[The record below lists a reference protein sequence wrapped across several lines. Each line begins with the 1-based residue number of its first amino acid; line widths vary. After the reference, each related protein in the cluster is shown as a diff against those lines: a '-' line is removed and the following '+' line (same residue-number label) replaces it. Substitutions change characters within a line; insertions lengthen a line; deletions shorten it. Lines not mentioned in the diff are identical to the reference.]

1 MESLPAPFGPATR
14 AWFADTFPTP
24 TPVQRRGWASIAA
37 GKHSLLLAPTGSGKT
52 LAAFLWC
59 LDQLSGLPGDAP
71 PGVRVVYVSPLKALV
86 HDVERNLR
94 APLMGLRR
102 ASERLG
108 IPAHETRIDLRT
120 GDTSQKDRRAQARR
134 PGEILVT
141 TPESLY
147 LLLGSQ
153 ARETLR
159 TVEWIVIDEIHAL
172 AATKRG
178 VHLALSL
185 ERLSCLAAKDP
196 QRIGLSATVR
206 PLDEVARFLGGD
218 RPVAVV
224 DTVGAPALDLEVVV
238 PVEDLDQPGE
248 APPLP
253 ERADAEREE
262 AEPELDEGVPLSAL
276 EPGSKGLDGD
286 LDAQSL
292 RRTGIWPHLHGPILE
307 QIQAHRS
314 TIVFVNS
321 RLLCERLTQHL
332 NDLAGEELVRAHHG
346 SLSHA
351 RRAEVE
357 DQLKAG
363 TLRGLVATSSLELG
377 IDMGAV
383 DLVIL
388 VESPGAV
395 ARGLQRAGRAGHQVN
410 TVSRVRV
417 FPKYKGDLL
426 EAATIARA
434 MRSGDLEPL
443 RVPRRCLDVL
453 AQQITSMCVQR
464 DWPLDDLERVIQRA
478 YPYRELPRSALIGVL
493 DMLAGRYPSDAFA
506 DLRPV
511 LNWDRRADLLK
522 ARRGARLRVALNPG
536 TIPDRG
542 TYAVHLG
549 EGGPRLGE
557 LDEEMVF
564 ETRRGETFVLG
575 ASSWR
580 VLEVTRDRVL
590 VEPAPGEPGKLPFWR
605 GQGPGRPVELG
616 RAIGALL
623 RELESR
629 DPEEGASWLR
639 EECQLDELAAK
650 NLVELVADQRE
661 ATGVVPSDRGLLVER
676 FRDELGDWRICLL
689 SPLGSRVHAPWA
701 LAIEASLR
709 LRSELPTQV
718 LWTDDGIVL
727 RVSNTEE
734 APDLELLFPE
744 ADEVEELVVEQLQ
757 SSAMFAAQFRENAA
771 RALLLP
777 RRRPGAR
784 SPLWAQRLRSET
796 LLNAA
801 AAFPAFPMIL
811 ETYRECLQD
820 RFDLPTLIEL
830 LRDVSSG
837 DLKVDEV
844 ETSYPSPFA
853 RSLTFGY
860 VAAFMYQEDSPLA
873 ERRAQALTLDRAL
886 LRELLGEEE
895 LRSLLDPGVLTAYEA
910 ELAGAAE
917 GRRCKHADALHDLLR
932 RCGDLC
938 RDEVA
943 ARCEGDP
950 EEWLAL
956 LESERRAVQLK
967 IGGEARWIAAEDA
980 GRYRDALGCF
990 PPAGLPSAFLE
1001 PRADAL
1007 ESLLLRWARRR
1018 GPFLSEDPALRFS
1031 LPSEQVEA
1039 LLSGLEERGLLV
1051 RGAFRPGGVGREWA
1065 HREVLR
1071 ELRRRSLAK
1080 LRRAVAPVD
1089 GRVLTRFLCRW
1100 QGVRALRPRKA
1111 PRRAPPATPR
1121 AAGARGANLD
1131 RLRDVIEQL
1140 EGLALP
1146 FSVLEREILPARVAG
1161 YRPSDLDELGNR
1173 GELIWV
1179 GAGARGPRD
1188 GKVALYLRERFA
1200 LLRRPSP
1207 PLTEPS
1213 ALQTSILES
1222 LDRRGATFLPELLHD
1237 AGSPSSDLLLPALWE
1252 LVWAGLVSNDTLTP
1266 LRILA
1271 GSKRKARSR
1280 RRRRPSLRTRDLTLG
1295 GRWVLLDRVAFG
1307 EPSETERA
1315 HALATSLL
1323 ERYGIVSRDAAK
1335 AEAIPGGFASLY
1347 GVYGALEERGSVRRG
1362 QFAEGLTGA
1371 QFALPGAVDRLRAER
1386 EPGLEPQGLHLAAL
1400 DPANPYGSL
1409 LPWPEVPEGAP
1420 RPARRVHCSLTLVDG
1435 APVLYWTRDLKT
1447 AISFPAA
1454 QDPDLLG
1461 AALNCVLDR
1470 HPEFHLA
1477 TLDGEPARGA
1487 ALAPAFEQAGFVP
1500 SYLGLS
1506 ATRGRTALPAAQGAE
1521 GSS

>member
-1 MESLPAPFGPATR
+1 MDSLPAPFGPATR

-24 TPVQRRGWASIAA
+24 TPVQRRGWASIAS
-37 GKHSLLLAPTGSGKT
+37 GQHSLLLAPTGSGKT

-59 LDQLSGLPGDAP
+59 LDQLSALPADAP

-108 IPAHETRIDLRT
+108 LPARETRIDLRT
-120 GDTSQKDRRAQARR
+120 GDTSQRDRRAQARR

-147 LLLGSQ
+147 LILGSQ

-172 AATKRG
+172 AASKRG

-185 ERLSCLAAKDP
+185 ERLSCLAARDP

-218 RPVAVV
+218 RPVAIV
-224 DTVGAPALDLEVVV
+224 DTVGPPALDLEVVV

-253 ERADAEREE
+253 LSPE
-262 AEPELDEGVPLSAL
+262 AAPELDEGVPLSAL
-276 EPGSKGLDGD
+276 GGDPEGLD
-286 LDAQSL
+286 LEAQSL

-410 TVSRVRV
+410 AVSRVRV

-453 AQQITSMCVQR
+453 AQQIASMCVQR
-464 DWPLDDLERVIQRA
+464 DWLLDDLERVILRA

-493 DMLAGRYPSDAFA
+493 DMLSGRYPSDAFA

-511 LNWDRRADLLK
+511 LNWDRTADVLK
-522 ARRGARLRVALNPG
+522 ARRGARTRVALNPG

-542 TYAVHLG
+542 TYGVHLG

-580 VLEVTRDRVL
+580 VLEITRDRVL

-629 DPEEGASWLR
+629 DPDQGAAWLQT
-639 EECQLDELAAK
+639 ECQLDELAAR

-661 ATGVVPSDRGLLVER
+661 ATGVVPTDRGLLVER
-676 FRDELGDWRICLL
+676 FRDELGDWRVCLL

-701 LAIEASLR
+701 LAIEANLR
-709 LRSELPTQV
+709 LRSDLPSQV
-718 LWTDDGIVL
+718 LWTDDGIML
-727 RVSNTEE
+727 RISNTKE
-734 APDLELLFPE
+734 APDLDLLFPE
-744 ADEVEELVVEQLQ
+744 ADQVEELVVEQLQ
-757 SSAMFAAQFRENAA
+757 SSALFAAQFRENAA

-784 SPLWAQRLRSET
+784 SPLWAQRLRSEA

-820 RFDLPTLIEL
+820 RFDLPTLTEL

-853 RSLTFGY
+853 RGLTFGY
-860 VAAFMYQEDSPLA
+860 VAAFMYQEDAPLA

-895 LRSLLDPGVLTAYEA
+895 LRSLLDPEVLAAHES
-910 ELAGAAE
+910 ELAGEAE
-917 GRRCKHADALHDLLR
+917 GRRCAHPDALHDLLR
-932 RCGDLC
+932 RCGDLLA
-938 RDEVA
+938 DEVA
-943 ARCEGDP
+943 ARCEGDAAA
-950 EEWLAL
+950 WLEL
-956 LESERRAVQLK
+956 LERERRAVRVRV
-967 IGGEARWIAAEDA
+967 GGQDRWIAAEDA

-1001 PRADAL
+1001 PREDAL

-1018 GPFLSEDPALRFS
+1018 GPFLSEDPALRFA

-1039 LLSGLEERGLLV
+1039 LLAGLEERGLLV
-1051 RGAFRPGGVGREWA
+1051 RGAFRPGGVGREWV

-1100 QGVRALRPRKA
+1100 QGIRPIRPR
-1111 PRRAPPATPR
+1111 RSPA
-1121 AAGARGANLD
+1121 ASSEAGAGRERGANLD
-1131 RLRDVIEQL
+1131 RLRDAIEQL

-1146 FSVLEREILPARVAG
+1146 FSVLEREILPVRVAG

-1188 GKVALYLRERFA
+1188 GRVALYLRERFS
-1200 LLRRPSP
+1200 LLRRPSE
-1207 PLTEPS
+1207 PLAEPS
-1213 ALQTSILES
+1213 PLQTSILSS
-1222 LDRRGATFLPELLHD
+1222 LERRGATFLPELIHD
-1237 AGSPSSDLLLPALWE
+1237 AGNPSSEVLLPALWE

-1271 GSKRKARSR
+1271 EGKRRPRSR
-1280 RRRRPSLRTRDLTLG
+1280 RRRRPSLRTRDLRLG

-1307 EPSETERA
+1307 DPSSTERA

-1323 ERYGIVSRDAAK
+1323 ERYGIVSREAARV
-1335 AEAIPGGFASLY
+1335 EALPGGFASLY
-1347 GVYGALEERGSVRRG
+1347 GVYGALEERGQVRRG
-1362 QFAEGLTGA
+1362 QFVDGLTGA

-1386 EPGLEPQGLHLAAL
+1386 EPGAQPLGLHLSAL

-1409 LPWPEVPEGAP
+1409 LPWPEVAEGAP

-1435 APVLYWTRDLKT
+1435 APVLYWTRDLKA

-1454 QDPDLLG
+1454 QDPDLLA
-1461 AALNCVLDR
+1461 AALACVLEQR
-1470 HPEFHLA
+1470 PEFHLA
-1477 TLDGEPARGA
+1477 TLDGEPARRSP
-1487 ALAPAFEQAGFVP
+1487 LAPAFERAGLVP

-1506 ATRGRTALPAAQGAE
+1506 ATRGGSRRRTPANE
-1521 GSS
+1521 RSSR

>member
-1 MESLPAPFGPATR
+1 MESLPGSFGPATQ

-59 LDQLSGLPGDAP
+59 LDRLNALPEDAP

-94 APLMGLRR
+94 APLAGLRR

-108 IPAHETRIDLRT
+108 IPAHETRIDIRT
-120 GDTSQKDRRAQARR
+120 GDTSQRERRAQARR
-134 PGEILVT
+134 PGEVLVT

-147 LLLGSQ
+147 LILGSQ

-159 TVEWIVIDEIHAL
+159 SVEWIVIDEIHAL

-185 ERLSCLAAKDP
+185 ERLSCLAARDP

-218 RPVAVV
+218 RPVAIV
-224 DTVGAPALDLEVVV
+224 DTVGPPALDLTVVV
-238 PVEDLDQPGE
+238 PVEDLDRPGE

-253 ERADAEREE
+253 APAGE
-262 AEPELDEGVPLSAL
+262 ELDEGVPLSAL
-276 EPGSKGLDGD
+276 ADGEARGLRQ
-286 LDAQSL
+286 A
-292 RRTGIWPHLHGPILE
+292 GIWPHLHGPILE
-307 QIQAHRS
+307 QIQTHRS

-351 RRAEVE
+351 RRSEVE

-363 TLRGLVATSSLELG
+363 SLRGLVATSSLELG

-395 ARGLQRAGRAGHQVN
+395 ARGLQRAGRAGHQVDA
-410 TVSRVRV
+410 VSRVRV

-443 RVPRRCLDVL
+443 RVPKRCLDVL
-453 AQQITSMCVQR
+453 AQQIASMCVQR
-464 DWPLDDLERVIQRA
+464 DWPLEDLERVILRA
-478 YPYRELPRSALIGVL
+478 YPYRELPRSALVGVL
-493 DMLAGRYPSDAFA
+493 DMLSGRYPSDAFA

-511 LNWDRRADLLK
+511 LNWDRTADLLS
-522 ARRGARLRVALNPG
+522 ARRGARLRVSLNPG

-580 VLEVTRDRVL
+580 VLEITRDRVL

-616 RAIGALL
+616 RAMGALL
-623 RELESR
+623 RELAGR
-629 DPEEGASWLR
+629 DPDEGAAWLE
-639 EECQLDELAAK
+639 EECQLDRLAAR

-689 SPLGSRVHAPWA
+689 SPLGARVHAPWA

-709 LRSELPTQV
+709 ERVELPTQV

-734 APDLELLFPE
+734 PPDLELLFPE
-744 ADEVEELVVEQLQ
+744 ADEVEERVVEQLQ
-757 SSAMFAAQFRENAA
+757 SSALFAAQFRENAA

-784 SPLWAQRLRSET
+784 SPLWAQRLRSEA

-801 AAFPAFPMIL
+801 SAFPAFPMIL

-820 RFDLPTLIEL
+820 RFDLPTLVEL
-830 LRDVSSG
+830 LREVSSG
-837 DLKVDEV
+837 DLPVNEV
-844 ETSYPSPFA
+844 ETSAPSPFA
-853 RSLTFGY
+853 RGLTYGY
-860 VAAFMYQEDSPLA
+860 VATFMYQEDAPLA

-895 LRSLLDPGVLTAYEA
+895 LRSLLDPEVLAAYEA
-910 ELAGAAE
+910 ELAGQAE
-917 GRRCKHADALHDLLR
+917 GRRCRHPDALHDLLR
-932 RCGDLC
+932 RCGDF
-938 RDEVA
+938 RPDELVS
-943 ARCEGDP
+943 RCEEDP
-950 EEWLAL
+950 QPWLAE
-956 LESERRAVQLK
+956 LEGGRRAVSLK
-967 IGGEARWIAAEDA
+967 VAGEERWIAAEDA

-990 PPAGLPSAFLE
+990 PPPGLPSAFLE
-1001 PRADAL
+1001 PRPDAL

-1018 GPFLSEDPALRFS
+1018 GPFLSEEPALRFA
-1031 LPSEQVEA
+1031 LPSEQVEPI
-1039 LLSGLEERGLLV
+1039 LTGLEERGLLV
-1051 RGAFRPGGVGREWA
+1051 RGAFRPGGVGREWV

-1100 QGVRALRPRKA
+1100 QGIRPPRPSRTHDSGQAA
-1111 PRRAPPATPR
+1111 PSGGPR
-1121 AAGARGANLD
+1121 GRSLD
-1131 RLRDVIEQL
+1131 RLRDAIEQL
-1140 EGLALP
+1140 EGLPLP
-1146 FSVLEREILPARVAG
+1146 FSALEREILPARVAG
-1161 YRPSDLDELGNR
+1161 YHPSDLDELGSR

-1188 GKVALYLRERFA
+1188 GRVALYLRERFA
-1200 LLRRPSP
+1200 LLRPPSQP
-1207 PLTEPS
+1207 PAEPS
-1213 ALQTSILES
+1213 AHQASILES
-1222 LDRRGATFLPELLHD
+1222 LARRGATFLPELIHD
-1237 AGSPSSDLLLPALWE
+1237 AGNPKREEFLPALWE
-1252 LVWAGLVSNDTLTP
+1252 LVWAGLVSNDTLAP

-1271 GSKRKARSR
+1271 GTKSRTPR

-1295 GRWVLLDRVAFG
+1295 GRWSLLGPLKAEGDGAARDGAG
-1307 EPSETERA
+1307 QAEPSETERA

-1323 ERYGIVSRDAAK
+1323 ERYGIVSRDVVK
-1335 AEAIPGGFASLY
+1335 AEALPGGFASVY
-1347 GVYGALEERGSVRRG
+1347 GVYGALEERGQVRRG
-1362 QFAEGLTGA
+1362 QFVEGLAGA
-1371 QFALPGAVDRLRAER
+1371 QFAIPGAVDRLRAER
-1386 EPGLEPQGLHLAAL
+1386 EPPVTPKALQLAAI

-1409 LPWPEVPEGAP
+1409 LPWPEVAEGAP
-1420 RPARRVHCSLTLVDG
+1420 KPARRVGCSLTLVDG
-1435 APVLYWTRDLKT
+1435 APVLYWTRDLKG
-1447 AISFPAA
+1447 AITFPAA
-1454 QDPDLLG
+1454 QDPDLLA
-1461 AALNCVLDR
+1461 AALACVLEGR
-1470 HPEFHLA
+1470 PEFHLA
-1477 TLDGEPARGA
+1477 TLDGEPARGS
-1487 ALAPAFEQAGFVP
+1487 ALAPVFERAGFVS

-1506 ATRGRTALPAAQGAE
+1506 ATRGRSGAPLNSGRE
-1521 GSS
+1521 GRG